1 MKLIAIYIC
10 WLDGTDCLLS
20 LVLSDV
26 EIVVMYFVIRFHIT
40 FYIINHMRV
49 VLKGFVMLIKLNNRS
64 RNLIIIVEEYE
75 HHNTLYVLH
84 ILCTQESPEI
94 FVFMKYISSF
104 ENSHSPSQQISYSQK
119 KVHISTQYCIAA
131 VIKLLIEVQKYYQQ

>member
-10 WLDGTDCLLS
+10 WLDDTDCLLS

-40 FYIINHMRV
+40 FYIINHMRM
-49 VLKGFVMLIKLNNRS
+49 VLKGCVMLIKLNNRS
-64 RNLIIIVEEYE
+64 RNLIIIVEKYEY
-75 HHNTLYVLH
+75 HNTLYVLH

-94 FVFMKYISSF
+94 FDFMKYISSF
-104 ENSHSPSQQISYSQK
+104 ENSHSPS
-119 KVHISTQYCIAA
+119 
-131 VIKLLIEVQKYYQQ
+131 